1 MKIVAVF
8 FSLLLIPA
16 TISAQD
22 GVERDQHQMHRLHS
36 DPKSY
41 IGALE
46 DPKRDAY
53 QKPQEVMVAL
63 DLKPG
68 KVIADI
74 GAGSGYFTFRLAHHV
89 GDRGKVYAVDVSPD
103 MIRHINRRIRELK
116 ATNVVSI
123 LADPDDPARSQAVSP
138 PNHLAKLR
146 AAEKRTGKKVR
157 KEDIREAITASVRRE
172 VEAGR
177 VRDQAGVVRY
187 PGSGGHESCT
197 QRRRGRW
204 WPAAA
209 HGCRAGPRRLPS
221 RPHTAAGTPLRRER
235 PGSGAGTAELR
246 HPRAELT
253 QRSPR
258 CSVRPPR
265 PRPGWSDRAARPLR
279 RGACRSD
286 QSPAVRRTSGPPG
299 RHRESRATPP
309 RRVADERSQSSG

>member
-8 FSLLLIPA
+8 FSLLVIPA

-22 GVERDQHQMHRLHS
+22 GVNRDQHQMHRLHS

-116 ATNVVSI
+116 AANVVSI
-123 LADPDDPARSQAVSP
+123 LADPDDPLLP
-138 PNHLAKLR
+138 
-146 AAEKRTGKKVR
+146 
-157 KEDIREAITASVRRE
+157 DASVDCFFFSDSWHHIE
-172 VEAGR
+172 N
-177 VRDQAGVVRY
+177 QTKY
-187 PGSGGHESCT
+187 LS
-197 QRRRGRW
+197 
-204 WPAAA
+204 
-209 HGCRAGPRRLPS
+209 LMKKM
-221 RPHTAAGTPLRRER
+221 LR
-235 PGSGAGTAELR
+235 PGGEIIMIDFHKKAL
-246 HPRAELT
+246 P
-253 QRSPR
+253 
-258 CSVRPPR
+258 V
-265 PRPGWSDRAARPLR
+265 
-279 RGACRSD
+279 
-286 QSPAVRRTSGPPG
+286 GPPMEMKIA
-299 RHRESRATPP
+299 REDLIKQMESNGFRLTKEHTFLPYQYFLAFGPK
-309 RRVADERSQSSG
+309 